1 MKKIDF
7 LFLGVSLIISNINIA
22 QNPFASIGKKSKPM
36 LSLSDGKYVEHF
48 ENDSVR
54 QIGSAIV
61 NVYTEQIVAFVDRK
75 AQSKKLHSQ
84 TSSRFLSV
92 DPLARQFPF
101 YTPYQYAANTP
112 ISAIDMDGMES
123 FVATKDFSAN
133 VIKLTL
139 LNAEDALSVT
149 WAETDKETKT
159 DPLMISEVSKFVYNV
174 KVDKNTG
181 KVTYPESGITKAYS
195 FTYQKFEK
203 NTDGSF
209 KTDVDGNQIPR
220 TDQGIG
226 VKNPSAY
233 TKKISGISVGG
244 GNTLSGRNNDD
255 ELIND
260 VGFGT
265 GPSQEYNRVDI
276 FVDPKLRGAVTDKL
290 KSLDKDFDTS
300 KINWLD
306 KPNTGDSSTQYDIDF
321 VKEVKGVSEI
331 E

>member
-1 MKKIDF
+1 MKKINF
-7 LFLGVSLIISNINIA
+7 LFLSVSIAISNFNIA
-22 QNPFASIGKKSKPM
+22 QNPFTSIGKQTKPM
-36 LSLSDGKYVEHF
+36 LSLSNGKYVEHF

-54 QIGSAIV
+54 QIGSAMV
-61 NVYTEQIVAFVDRK
+61 NVYTEQIVAYVDRK
-75 AQSKKLHSQ
+75 KQSTKLHSQ

-123 FVATKDFSAN
+123 FIATKNFEN
-133 VIKLTL
+133 NTIILTL

-149 WAETDKETKT
+149 WADIDKETKT
-159 DPLMISEVSKFVYNV
+159 DPLMISEVSKFVFNV
-174 KVDKNTG
+174 KVDKSTG
-181 KVTYPESGITKAYS
+181 TVTYPESDVTKAYT
-195 FTYQKFEK
+195 FQYPKFEK
-203 NTDGSF
+203 NADGSF
-209 KTDVDGNQIPR
+209 KKDDNGNNIPSSS
-220 TDQGIG
+220 QGIG
-226 VKNPSAY
+226 AKNPSAH
-233 TKKISGISVGG
+233 TGIVTEISVGG
-244 GNTLSGRNNDD
+244 GNTISGKNSDS
-255 ELIND
+255 ELLND

-265 GPSQEYNRVDI
+265 GPSQDYNRVDI
-276 FVDPKLRGAVTDKL
+276 FVKPELRDAVTDKL

-306 KPNTGDSSTQYDIDF
+306 KPNDANKDAQYDIDF